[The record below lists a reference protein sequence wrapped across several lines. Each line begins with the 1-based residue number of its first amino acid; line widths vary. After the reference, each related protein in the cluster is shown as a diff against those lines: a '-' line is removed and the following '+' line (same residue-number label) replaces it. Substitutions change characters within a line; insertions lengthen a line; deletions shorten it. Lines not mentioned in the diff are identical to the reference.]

1 MPASDYQHKPGGSLK
16 LKGAGGAVD
25 PTKKKKKKSSSSKK
39 ARDEGDR
46 ERAVS
51 ASGSGQERSESPAV
65 TGGGGGGASASSST
79 SVAASGKTEA
89 QRRFEE
95 VQRKRLLEK
104 AAKAAVKSHKE
115 RVAEF
120 NEKLENLS
128 EHYDIPKVGPG

>member
-1 MPASDYQHKPGGSLK
+1 MPSSDYQHKPGGSLK

-25 PTKKKKKKSSSSKK
+25 PTKKKKKKKSSTSQKLREGEVAERSGDNSGSGRDERSQSPVVGSSSST
-39 ARDEGDR
+39 
-46 ERAVS
+46 AV
-51 ASGSGQERSESPAV
+51 
-65 TGGGGGGASASSST
+65 
-79 SVAASGKTEA
+79 SGKTEA

-104 AAKAAVKSHKE
+104 AAKAAAKSHKD

>member
-16 LKGAGGAVD
+16 LKGAGGAVE
-25 PTKKKKKKSSSSKK
+25 PSKKKKKKSSASKK
-39 ARDEGDR
+39 ARDEDR
-46 ERAVS
+46 DAPAS
-51 ASGSGQERSESPAV
+51 ASGSGQERSQSPAV
-65 TGGGGGGASASSST
+65 GGSGGST

>member
-1 MPASDYQHKPGGSLK
+1 MPASDYQHVVKGGGLK

-25 PTKKKKKKSSSSKK
+25 PTKKKKKKSSTTKKIREAEEPAERSASEVGSGRDDSPVAGGSSSK
-39 ARDEGDR
+39 
-46 ERAVS
+46 
-51 ASGSGQERSESPAV
+51 PAD
-65 TGGGGGGASASSST
+65 
-79 SVAASGKTEA
+79 GKTEA

-95 VQRKRLLEK
+95 VQRKRLLDK

-120 NEKLENLS
+120 NEKLEQLS

>member
-25 PTKKKKKKSSSSKK
+25 PSKKKKKKSSASKK
-39 ARDEGDR
+39 ARDEDR
-46 ERAVS
+46 DAPAS
-51 ASGSGQERSESPAV
+51 ASGSGHDRSESPAV
-65 TGGGGGGASASSST
+65 GGSSSGST